1 MTNGEMKKQ
10 IKITIEL
17 LNNLRTKYLN
27 VDKEINLIEKV
38 LQLQYIFCNT
48 KSRRIKKKQIARI
61 KKNLLRVINYH

>member
-61 KKNLLRVINYH
+61 